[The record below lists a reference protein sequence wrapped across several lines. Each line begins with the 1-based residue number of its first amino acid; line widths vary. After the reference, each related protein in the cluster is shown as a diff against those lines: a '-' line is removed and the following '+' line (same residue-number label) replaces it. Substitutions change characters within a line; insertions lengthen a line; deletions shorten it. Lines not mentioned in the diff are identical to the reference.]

1 MNGWKASFNY
11 KFQFQITGYKL
22 QTANYKLQNCKL
34 EIAKLQITDYKG
46 DKRAVHNLGAGSP
59 THPPEV
65 RKWWNKTKHRLLDA
79 CYVDERGKAFR

>member
-1 MNGWKASFNY
+1 MPSFP
-11 KFQFQITGYKL
+11 QIAL
-22 QTANYKLQNCKL
+22 CFPSLALRSQPLQNCKL